1 MSVLS
6 SRPALRW
13 AVPGAVL
20 ALALGAGTLGRV
32 LIADAAPALP
42 PRTAAE
48 LLVDLQKARV
58 AGLSGTVVQKA
69 DLGLPN
75 LSFGPGNQGSSEFT
89 SLVSGVHT
97 LRVWYAG
104 EDKQRVALL
113 GTLGE
118 SDAIHNGRDVWL
130 WNSNR
135 NEATHIR
142 LPADATATKK
152 PRPLAS
158 GLPKTPE
165 EAAAAALAAISPT
178 TAVSTDGT
186 AQVAGRPAYELVLR
200 PKDTASRVG
209 QVRLAVDAEKK
220 VPLRVQI
227 FARNTG
233 TPAFEVGFTRISF
246 AVPTDQHF
254 RFTPPPGAKVTESTR
269 ESDRK
274 RGPKKPDPAAEN
286 RPTVVGQG
294 WTAVVVGKAAD
305 LTGRPATGDRDR
317 YRNRGN
323 ALASALAS
331 LPRLSGAWGSGR
343 LLQSKLLS
351 VLITDDGRIL
361 AGAVDP
367 SRLYEVAAK

>member
-6 SRPALRW
+6 SRPVLRW
-13 AVPGAVL
+13 AVPAAVL
-20 ALALGAGTLGRV
+20 AVAIGAGTVGRA
-32 LIADAAPALP
+32 LIADAAPSLP
-42 PRTAAE
+42 SRTAAQ
-48 LLVDLQKARV
+48 LLVDLQNARV

-69 DLGLPN
+69 DLGLPT
-75 LSFGPGNQGSSEFT
+75 LSFGPGNQGSSEFS

-118 SDAIHNGRDVWL
+118 SDVIHNGRDVWL
-130 WNSNR
+130 WNSDK
-135 NEATHIR
+135 NEATHTR
-142 LPADATATKK
+142 LPADANTKK
-152 PRPLAS
+152 EPKPLAS

-165 EAAAAALAAISPT
+165 EAAAAALAAVSPT
-178 TAVSTDGT
+178 TVVSTDGT
-186 AQVAGRPAYELVLR
+186 AQVAGRAAYELVLK
-200 PKDTASRVG
+200 PKDAASRVG

-227 FARNTG
+227 FARNTS

-246 AVPTDQHF
+246 AVPSDQQF
-254 RFTPPPGAKVTESTR
+254 RFTPPPGAKVTESTPKA
-269 ESDRK
+269 DGTK
-274 RGPKKPDPAAEN
+274 PDATKKPDAMGQ
-286 RPTVVGQG
+286 TKVVGQG
-294 WTAVVVGKAAD
+294 WTAVVIAKGVD
-305 LTGRPATGDRDR
+305 LTGQKAGPDQA
-317 YRNRGN
+317 RGN
-323 ALASALAS
+323 PLDAVLGS
-331 LPRLSGAWGSGR
+331 LPRVSGTWGSGR

-367 SRLYEVAAK
+367 SRLYAVAAK